1 VIDYAKFSAINPLT
15 SRRVLTQSSLDPEQQ
30 KILDA
35 TMALG
40 IAAHD
45 ADAMRTALKKGG
57 TPDALIKRVAADNNG
72 LLARLPHDV
81 FQLALK
87 QGASA
92 DLLLFAA
99 LQKKAGDVV
108 KLAVEQGGANV
119 NAVRRQAD
127 GSGGDFHVIHFA
139 YNNFDKTV
147 FDYLLAKGA
156 DINAPCADGATVLLR
171 EAKQFDDRYGTNDS
185 EKLEYLLAKG
195 ADPLAKDG
203 QGNFA
208 LRTMQQN
215 SNSFVDDRIKLKML
229 KLMMGNM
236 PDVGPAGVPS
246 KPAQDF
252 AAAVTT
258 KDDIEVGKP
267 IELKKRVPAP

>member
-1 VIDYAKFSAINPLT
+1 
-15 SRRVLTQSSLDPEQQ
+15 
-30 KILDA
+30 
-35 TMALG
+35 MGLG

-57 TPDALIKRVAADNNG
+57 TPDALIKRVASDNSG

-81 FQLALK
+81 LQLALK

-119 NAVRRQAD
+119 NVTRKAADDSGNGHHAV
-127 GSGGDFHVIHFA
+127 HFA
-139 YNNFDKTV
+139 YTYFDKTI

-156 DINAPCADGATVLLR
+156 DLNAPDAGGATVLLR
-171 EAKQFDDRYGTNDS
+171 EAKQFDDRYGSNDS
-185 EKLEYLLAKG
+185 EKLEYLLSKG

-203 QGNFA
+203 QGNFP
-208 LRTMQQN
+208 LRTMQNN

-236 PDVGPAGVPS
+236 PDVGPAAAPS

-252 AAAVTT
+252 ANAVTT
-258 KDDIEVGKP
+258 RDDIEVGKP
-267 IELKKRVPAP
+267 IELRKRVPAP